1 MDQVPNPT
9 AQFCISQIRVSDLRS
24 GYNEDKKALLSLSNS
39 PCIDFIKNGFSFTEP
54 PKPTSQ
60 VGSCDLK
67 EDLLVL
73 SWEGSIGGSKVNEC
87 YA

>member
-24 GYNEDKKALLSLSNS
+24 GYNEEKKVLLSLSNS

-54 PKPTSQ
+54 PKPSFQ

-73 SWEGSIGGSKVNEC
+73 SWEGLIGGSKVNQC
-87 YA
+87 YT